1 MMASAFDPRGRLFT
15 IAYSSHMTRQFSE
28 ADLHAMCASFVD
40 KNRTG
45 DLTGVMFTIGE
56 HFFQV
61 LEGPERQV
69 KETFEK
75 ISGDRRHQNIVEL
88 VDQPVSGR
96 AFPDWSMRVITL
108 APIEQSI
115 VLGALKQRRS
125 EGPYGEPL
133 GLPAGLTARQL
144 GATIGGAIGV
154 TMESWEATE
163 PLRLL
168 LYAIETVWANPD
180 ADPSAPP
187 PVGFPHVV

>member
-1 MMASAFDPRGRLFT
+1 
-15 IAYSSHMTRQFSE
+15 
-28 ADLHAMCASFVD
+28 
-40 KNRTG
+40 
-45 DLTGVMFTIGE
+45 
-56 HFFQV
+56 
-61 LEGPERQV
+61 
-69 KETFEK
+69 
-75 ISGDRRHQNIVEL
+75 
-88 VDQPVSGR
+88 
-96 AFPDWSMRVITL
+96 
-108 APIEQSI
+108 